1 MASGRQFVKYDLFAI
16 DPLWRR
22 LPDDEK
28 NEGRREFSAVIDE
41 LSSDMF
47 IRSFS
52 MVGLRGDVDFMLWH
66 ATENLEQL
74 QEMATR
80 LWSTKLGKYLTQS
93 YSYLALTRKS
103 QYVGKH
109 KHTGQEGT
117 SESLMPGNAKYFVL
131 YPMTKTRQWYAL
143 PQEERQRMMSSH
155 FTVGHKYPSV
165 NINTSYSF
173 GLDDQE
179 FMVGFETDEPSDF
192 LDLVM
197 ELRSSE
203 VSSYTLIDTPIFTG
217 IHRSIEETL
226 ASLGD

>member
-22 LPDDEK
+22 LSDDEK
-28 NEGRREFSAVIDE
+28 DEGRREFSAVIDE

-52 MVGLRGDVDFMLWH
+52 MVGLRGDADFMLWH
-66 ATENLEQL
+66 ATETLEQL

-80 LWSTKLGKYLTQS
+80 LWSTSLGKYLTQP

-109 KHTGQEGT
+109 QHTDQEGT

-131 YPMTKTRQWYAL
+131 YPFTKTRQWYAL
-143 PQEERQRMMSSH
+143 PQEERQRMMSVH

-165 NINTSYSF
+165 KINTSYSF

-179 FMVGFETDEPSDF
+179 FMVGFETDVPSDF

-197 ELRSSE
+197 ELRNSE
-203 VSSYTLIDTPIFTG
+203 ASSYTLIDTPIFTG

>member
-1 MASGRQFVKYDLFAI
+1 MARGRQFVKYDLFAI

-22 LPDDEK
+22 LSDDEK
-28 NEGRREFSAVIDE
+28 DEGRREFSAVIDE

-52 MVGLRGDVDFMLWH
+52 MVGLRGDADFMLWH
-66 ATENLEQL
+66 ATETLEQL

-80 LWSTKLGKYLTQS
+80 LWSTSLGKYLTQP

-109 KHTGQEGT
+109 QHTDQEGT

-131 YPMTKTRQWYAL
+131 YPFTKMRQWYAL
-143 PQEERQRMMSSH
+143 PQEERQRMMSIH
-155 FTVGHKYPSV
+155 FSVGHKYPSV
-165 NINTSYSF
+165 KINTSYSF

-179 FMVGFETDEPSDF
+179 FMVGFETDVPSDF

-203 VSSYTLIDTPIFTG
+203 ASNYTLIDTPIFTG